1 MADKKEHILVVAERL
16 FGDNGFD
23 GTSIRDIAQK
33 ANVNL
38 AMISYYFG
46 SKEKLLEALLE
57 YRAGYTI
64 GLLEELNKDESLT
77 PFDKIDR
84 LIDFYVDKIF
94 GNICFHNIMQQQAVN
109 TRTEEIRDMITNIK
123 LRNFEQIK
131 KIITDGQRKKMFR
144 KVDVEFTMGTMMGTI
159 SQFTLSRHFW
169 TRLFNIDKNDE
180 DAYRKKITQR
190 LKTHLKQLLKTH
202 LDIKNEE

>member
-1 MADKKEHILVVAERL
+1 MVAERL

-46 SKEKLLEALLE
+46 SKEKLLESLLE
-57 YRAGYTI
+57 FRAGYTT

-77 PFDKIDR
+77 PWDKIDR
-84 LIDFYVDKIF
+84 LIDFYVDKIL
-94 GNICFHNIMQQQAVN
+94 GNICFHNIMQQAVN

-123 LRNFEQIK
+123 LRNFEQMK
-131 KIITDGQRKKMFR
+131 KIITDGQRKKFFR
-144 KVDVEFTMGTMMGTI
+144 KVDVELTMGTMMGTI

-169 TRLFNIDKNDE
+169 TRLFNIDKNDD